1 MRGHSI
7 ILRGAP
13 PARTLPERRIP
24 DQQQGPHQN
33 ENPRGT
39 WQNGRLEGMVP
50 DPPGGPSQGRTSLNP
65 RHYLNNHGNRHE
77 QYIRQLIN
85 ADRYDIKKGTSNV
98 QEKLWY

>member
-1 MRGHSI
+1 VG
-7 ILRGAP
+7 LLLPAP
-13 PARTLPERRIP
+13 SLKGEFPTNSKAPIRTKTRAALGKMDDSKEWFL
-24 DQQQGPHQN
+24 
-33 ENPRGT
+33 T
-39 WQNGRLEGMVP
+39 
-50 DPPGGPSQGRTSLNP
+50 PPGGPSQGRTSLNP